1 MSFSVP
7 NQYRV
12 RTGMYAS
19 DDSMTDCGA
28 FFIPNRFERRGPP
41 LKVIASNEGGWE
53 HVSVSL
59 PHRCPTWA
67 EMCLIKDLFW
77 SDDEAV
83 MQLHPRRIDYVNHH
97 PNCLHMWRPIE
108 AELPLPPAEFVGIP
122 GLETAR

>member
-7 NQYRV
+7 NRYRV

-19 DDSMTDCGA
+19 DDTMTDCGA
-28 FFIPNRFERRGPP
+28 FFIPNQLERRGPP

-67 EMCLIKDLFW
+67 EMCLIKDMFW

-83 MQLHPRRIDYVNHH
+83 MQLHPRRVDYVNHH

-122 GLETAR
+122 GLEVSR